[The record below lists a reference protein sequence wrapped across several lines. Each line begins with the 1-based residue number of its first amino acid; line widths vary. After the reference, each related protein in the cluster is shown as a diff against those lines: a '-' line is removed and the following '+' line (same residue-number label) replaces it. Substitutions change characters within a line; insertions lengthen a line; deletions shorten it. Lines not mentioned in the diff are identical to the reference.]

1 MKKVEE
7 TFLHAGNPQ
16 DKVGVAGPIFF
27 FEGPGQRLISGHDRP
42 DFFEILLDS

>member
-27 FEGPGQRLISGHDRP
+27 FEVV
-42 DFFEILLDS
+42 LDND